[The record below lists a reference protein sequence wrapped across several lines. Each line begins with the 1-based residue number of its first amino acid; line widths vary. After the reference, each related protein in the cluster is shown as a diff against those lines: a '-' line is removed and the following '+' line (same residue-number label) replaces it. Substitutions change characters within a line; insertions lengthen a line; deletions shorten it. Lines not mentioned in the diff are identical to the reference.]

1 MKVNRMKLSTLLIAS
16 TLAICTIASA
26 GPGEHKAMNG
36 GHLTTVKDIDYELVA
51 SATSLQ
57 LYVRDHGKS
66 MDLSKASAKL
76 TLLNGSEK
84 QEIELKPSGEKLE
97 AVGTFKV
104 TTGAK
109 VVVVV
114 SNQGKQTTAR
124 FALK

>member
-1 MKVNRMKLSTLLIAS
+1 MKLSTLLIAS

-26 GPGEHKAMNG
+26 GPGEHKPLNG

-76 TLLNGSEK
+76 TLLNGTEK
-84 QEIELKPSGEKLE
+84 QEIELKPSGDKLE
-97 AVGTFKV
+97 AAGTFKV
-104 TTGAK
+104 GAGTK
-109 VVVVV
+109 AVVIV
-114 SNQGKQTTAR
+114 SMQGRQTTAR
-124 FALK
+124 FSIK